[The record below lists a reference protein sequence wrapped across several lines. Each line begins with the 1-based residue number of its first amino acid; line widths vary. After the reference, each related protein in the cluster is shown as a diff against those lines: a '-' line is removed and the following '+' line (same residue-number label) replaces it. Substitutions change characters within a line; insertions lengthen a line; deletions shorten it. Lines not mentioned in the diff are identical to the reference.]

1 MHKVNL
7 SAEAFI
13 RTLPGSNSVF
23 FYKDSSN
30 VIICK
35 LRLQRFDYSDHNL
48 IFHIHKHCDS
58 EKNKWQGNLNGKRLQ
73 VIDYLFE
80 ELSKALI
87 EANIS
92 FNKLENKVFNTS
104 LEKCLEKSIPDESTL
119 RKLHLPDTYRSVVS
133 EIQTKVCDKN
143 SCFQVDEATD
153 SAGRFM
159 VAVLIGTLDSS
170 GHPSLVELKEV
181 SKADHVAINQIL
193 SKFFRLV
200 QTRCNE
206 KLPEFLELQI
216 ELTEMLLGQITS
228 SLLSTYIQYI
238 YNINPLLHIY
248 TKFKTWND
256 KFSNHIFL
264 RTGFFCLTSYLILI
278 F

>member
-23 FYKDSSN
+23 FHKDSSN

-48 IFHIHKHCDS
+48 IFRIHKHCDS

-73 VIDYLFE
+73 VIDFLKRSNVNLLFE
-80 ELSKALI
+80 ELSKAFI
-87 EANIS
+87 AANIS

-104 LEKCLEKSIPDESTL
+104 LEKCLEKSLPDESTL
-119 RKLHLPDTYRSVVS
+119 RELHLPDTYRSVVS

-170 GHPSLVELKEV
+170 GHPSLVELKRYPKPIMLL
-181 SKADHVAINQIL
+181 S
-193 SKFFRLV
+193 SKFFRDSFGWFRPAAMKNYL
-200 QTRCNE
+200 N
-206 KLPEFLELQI
+206 FGELQT
-216 ELTEMLLGQITS
+216 ELTEMLLGQLTS

-264 RTGFFCLTSYLILI
+264 RIGLFV
-278 F
+278 